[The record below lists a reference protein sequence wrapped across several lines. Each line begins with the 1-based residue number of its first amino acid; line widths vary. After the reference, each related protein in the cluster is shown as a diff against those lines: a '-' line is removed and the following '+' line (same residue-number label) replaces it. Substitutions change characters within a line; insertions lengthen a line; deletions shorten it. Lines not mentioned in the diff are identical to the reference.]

1 MAAEYYVNL
10 AKTII
15 VKVDNKC
22 EPTNELEVIKIIED
36 YKDYL
41 IRPYGGTHSWAPSVV
56 SDYDAK
62 DGNKRILVMDTSK
75 LKNNKMEIVQIGDD
89 KCLRMGPGETQ
100 GSMAEFAVK
109 HGQCFPVTGALQTS
123 IRVGGFLASGCHGKY
138 CTLNVYEERLCIQLI
153 FPSIFYCRYW
163 KLHSSV

>member
-1 MAAEYYVNL
+1 MAAGIVLPEYFVNL
-10 AKTII
+10 AKTIT

-22 EPTNELEVIKIIED
+22 EPTNELEVIKIIKD

-56 SDYDAK
+56 SNYDANVNNNNHHPYK
-62 DGNKRILVMDTSK
+62 PILVMDTSTGK
-75 LKNNKMEIVQIGDD
+75 LKNFKMEIVQIGND

-100 GSMAEFAVK
+100 GSMAEFAAQ

-138 CTLNVYEERLCIQLI
+138 CAITIYE
-153 FPSIFYCRYW
+153 
-163 KLHSSV
+163 VT